1 MDRFLDNKSLLQLSC
16 VNRTT
21 CTTLHNHIQERKRTL
36 FQDTIYYLYYCN
48 AAAARK
54 TLNLQRRY
62 DENYESSIRTL
73 FHFLPELFEFLQD
86 HQVEHFVL
94 ASMDDNVLCEVSHA
108 MAALFSPERMKEI
121 CDQFI
126 HLLSQNS
133 TLVTC
138 TLEIFYD
145 IIMLNRN
152 RLRDAIHQHPTLNI
166 VTLSSWSNNPNTL
179 WRAKDGSFYWACR
192 PTSDPN

>member
-1 MDRFLDNKSLLQLSC
+1 MTYANLSDP
-16 VNRTT
+16 
-21 CTTLHNHIQERKRTL
+21 IKERKRTL

-48 AAAARK
+48 VAAERK
-54 TLNLQRRY
+54 TLDLRRRY
-62 DENYESSIRTL
+62 DENYESSIRAL

-86 HQVEHFVL
+86 HRVEHVVL
-94 ASMDDNVLCEVSHA
+94 ASMDDNTGCGVSRT
-108 MAALFSPERMKEI
+108 MAAQFPPDRMKEI

-126 HLLSQNS
+126 HLLSKNR

-145 IIMLNRN
+145 RIILNRN

-166 VTLSSWSNNPNTL
+166 VTLSSWSNHPNTL